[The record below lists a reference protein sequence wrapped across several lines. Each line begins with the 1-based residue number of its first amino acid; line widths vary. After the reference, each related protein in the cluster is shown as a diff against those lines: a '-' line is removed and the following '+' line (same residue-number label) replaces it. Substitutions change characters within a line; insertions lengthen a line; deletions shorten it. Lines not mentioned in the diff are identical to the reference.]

1 MNEIERHQINGE
13 LLRSFL
19 TIAEVGSLTIAAARL
34 HRTQSA
40 VSVRLARLEA
50 ALGAVLF
57 IRASSGM
64 RLTAAG
70 ERFIPVAEAALDALQ
85 TAATLF
91 AEPLR
96 GTIHVGLPDD
106 YEDAVFERALARFKQ
121 THPEVVVRATSGCT
135 SSYRTAVTRG
145 DMDVAVVTAVEPS
158 DGESLGATPTVW
170 AAHSKL
176 SLDVSRP
183 VPLAVMDRACWW
195 CELPERALRGA
206 ARSYDVVLRASSFG
220 SLRAAVRA
228 GIAVAAL
235 PASSVETDMSLLGSA
250 EGMPS
255 LPSAHR
261 SIIFGQH
268 TPAALATAMTE
279 ALQEQCGNAMLET

>member
-1 MNEIERHQINGE
+1 MNEIERTQVDGE

-19 TIAEVGSLTIAAARL
+19 VIAEVGSLTVAAARL

-50 ALGAVLF
+50 ALGVTLF
-57 IRASSGM
+57 IRAPSGM

-70 ERFIPVAEAALDALQ
+70 ERFVPAATAALGALH

-91 AEPLR
+91 TEPLR

-106 YEDAVFERALARFKQ
+106 YEDAVFERALARFTQ
-121 THPEVVVRATSGCT
+121 THPEVAVRATSGCT
-135 SSYRTAVTRG
+135 SSYRSAVSRG
-145 DMDVAVVTAVEPS
+145 DMEVAVVSGLSPS
-158 DGESLGATPTVW
+158 DGVPLGATETVW
-170 AAHSKL
+170 AAQANL
-176 SLDVSRP
+176 SLDASSP
-183 VPLAVMDRACWW
+183 VPLAVMDRSCWW
-195 CELPERALRGA
+195 CELPERALREA
-206 ARSYDVVLRASSFG
+206 ERSYEVVLRASSFG

-228 GIAVAAL
+228 GIVVAAL
-235 PASSVETDMSLLGSA
+235 PASSVEADMSLLGSA
-250 EGMPS
+250 EGLPS

-261 SIIFGQH
+261 SIIFGDH

-279 ALQEQCGNAMLET
+279 ALRQQCTM